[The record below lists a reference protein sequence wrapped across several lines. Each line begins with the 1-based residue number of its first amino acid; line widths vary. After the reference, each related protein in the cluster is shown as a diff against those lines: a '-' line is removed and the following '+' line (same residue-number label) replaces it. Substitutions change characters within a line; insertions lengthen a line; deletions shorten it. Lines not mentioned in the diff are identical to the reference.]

1 MTSVIESLKSY
12 WYTPLDENEQKGE
25 RKSPMETTSKMTLE
39 QLGAERYNM
48 LRSWFARKNYD
59 DMFIS
64 THLNNNVCIYQF
76 LTLH

>member
-1 MTSVIESLKSY
+1 
-12 WYTPLDENEQKGE
+12 
-25 RKSPMETTSKMTLE
+25 METTSKMTLE